1 MYKDNWK
8 MRKSVSKL
16 HDSMSFWEKVQNVRN
31 RSCAKQEMME
41 IDFCMKKST
50 EITLCN
56 MDEINANLW

>member
-1 MYKDNWK
+1 
-8 MRKSVSKL
+8 
-16 HDSMSFWEKVQNVRN
+16 MSFWEKVQNVRN

-41 IDFCMKKST
+41 IDFCMKKSM